1 MNAASTFVPWGFLE
15 RCSAFGAEI
24 IVAADGRQIGVLYSN
39 AINPQ
44 AKQDHKLA
52 VAAPELRAALT
63 ELTAAFDDALSATDV
78 AGAMYSARVNAAR
91 EAAEAALAATRIVE
105 PRR

>member
-1 MNAASTFVPWGFLE
+1 MTTIGWHFSNFNLGTG
-15 RCSAFGAEI
+15 GKI
-24 IVAADGRQIGVLYSN
+24 IVAEDGRNIGVMYGPN
-39 AINPQ
+39 VNPR
-44 AKQDHKLA
+44 AAQDA
-52 VAAPELRAALT
+52 EIAAAAPKLQAALA